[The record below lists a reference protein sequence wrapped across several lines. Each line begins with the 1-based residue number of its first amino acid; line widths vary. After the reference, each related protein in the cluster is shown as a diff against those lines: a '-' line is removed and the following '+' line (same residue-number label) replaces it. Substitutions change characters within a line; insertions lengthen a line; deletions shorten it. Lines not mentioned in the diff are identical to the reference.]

1 MQPTLHRSMQ
11 LEAVY
16 SLVDKFELY
25 VLVEDILMLEAQVAV
40 SEVETF
46 EELLAGTSVT

>member
-1 MQPTLHRSMQ
+1 MQPTLHRSIVY
-11 LEAVY
+11 VY

-25 VLVEDILMLEAQVAV
+25 DLVEDILMLEVRV

-46 EELLAGTSVT
+46 EELVHQ